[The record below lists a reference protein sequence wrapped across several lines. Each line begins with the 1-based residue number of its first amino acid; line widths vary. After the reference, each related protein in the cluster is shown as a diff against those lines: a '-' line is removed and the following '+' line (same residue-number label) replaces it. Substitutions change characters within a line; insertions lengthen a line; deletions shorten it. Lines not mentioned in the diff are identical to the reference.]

1 MMIAVK
7 QVLLLLMFVAAGFAL
22 CKTNVFDNRQSGL
35 LSRLCLYVS
44 LPSTIFRTY
53 ATNFNPTYLKNYWS
67 LMLIA
72 FAILVVLVLLSPLV
86 ARLLTKDAYRQK
98 IFRYSLTIPNYG
110 YVGYALAEG
119 IFGSQMLL
127 NVMMFVMPL
136 SLYTYSLGYC
146 MLTKTKVSLKR
157 LLNPPMIA
165 IFAGA
170 VVGFFNIPLPETL
183 DLFFSKA
190 AACNGPISMLMTGM
204 VISQYAILP
213 MLKDWRIYTVSA
225 FRLLVIPI
233 AAAGCLLLLGLDFAV
248 IPALL
253 VLGVPCGLNTII
265 IPKLIDE
272 DCRPG
277 ASLAFV
283 TSLLCLATVPLCLH
297 LFSCL

>member
-1 MMIAVK
+1 MMIATE
-7 QVLLLLMFVAAGFAL
+7 QVAQLLLFAAIGFFL
-22 CKTNVFDNRQSGL
+22 CKAKIADNHQSGL

-53 ATNFNPTYLKNYWS
+53 ATNFTPDYLKRYWS
-67 LMLIA
+67 LMLIS
-72 FAILVVLVLLSPLV
+72 FVILALLVILSPLV
-86 ARLLTKDAYRQK
+86 AKLLTKDAYRQK

-127 NVMMFVMPL
+127 NVMMFVMPM

-146 MLTKTKVSLKR
+146 MLTRTKISLKR

-165 IFAGA
+165 LLAGSI
-170 VVGFFNIPLPETL
+170 VGYFGIDLPNPAN
-183 DLFFSKA
+183 LFLSKA
-190 AACNGPISMLMTGM
+190 AACNGPFSMLMTGM
-204 VISQYAILP
+204 VISEYAILP
-213 MLKDWRIYTVSA
+213 MLKDWRVYTISA

-233 AAAGCLLLLGLDFAV
+233 ATAACLLLLGLDFAV

-253 VLGVPCGLNTII
+253 VLAVPCGLNTVIF
-265 IPKLIDE
+265 PKLIDE
-272 DCRPG
+272 DCRTG

-283 TSLLCLATVPLCLH
+283 TSILCIVTVPVCLL
-297 LFSCL
+297 LFGCL